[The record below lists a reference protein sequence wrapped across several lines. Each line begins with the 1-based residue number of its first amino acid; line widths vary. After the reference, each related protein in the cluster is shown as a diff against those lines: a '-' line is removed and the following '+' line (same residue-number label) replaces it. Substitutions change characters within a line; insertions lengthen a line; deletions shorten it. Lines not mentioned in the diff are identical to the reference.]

1 MLAGTADKPFN
12 SPDWVFEIKWDGYRA
27 VADLRKEVQLYS
39 RNGLSYLEKF
49 KKVSNSLKF
58 QEHEMILDGELVAYD
73 DRGQPNFQWL
83 QRIGENPNLNV
94 IYQVFDLLY
103 LNGHSTED
111 LSLLQ
116 RKELLKDALV
126 ETDFV
131 KYHDHVSE
139 KGLEF
144 FAMVEQMG
152 LEGLKTGRKYL
163 RAGCQ
168 KRRLAQN

>member
-1 MLAGTADKPFN
+1 LKTSGYRNHTPTLSGERKLSKFITPMLAGTADKPFN

-94 IYQVFDLLY
+94 DRKSTR
-103 LNGHSTED
+103 LNSSH
-111 LSLLQ
+111 
-116 RKELLKDALV
+116 
-126 ETDFV
+126 V
-131 KYHDHVSE
+131 KISYAV
-139 KGLEF
+139 
-144 FAMVEQMG
+144 
-152 LEGLKTGRKYL
+152 
-163 RAGCQ
+163 
-168 KRRLAQN
+168 